1 MKTLLLIDAHA
12 MIHRAYHALPDT
24 LRTKDGTPTNAV
36 YGFFLMLQK
45 IIIDFR
51 PSHLAVCFDTPVP
64 TFRKKLYTEYQ
75 AKRPPMEDTLRVQIP
90 IIKDLLDDGGVTR
103 LEKEGFEA
111 DDVIGT
117 IAEKLKKEF
126 ERVLIVTG
134 DRDLLQLTDEKVFLI
149 APKKGVT
156 NFDLFTPHE
165 VEKKFG
171 VTPEH
176 IPDYK
181 ALAGDASDG
190 YNTAK
195 GIGPK
200 TAQKLLSLH
209 PTVEELLANLQDV
222 ENERWRNTLS
232 EYKEQIMLFKKIA
245 TIVRDVEVNPPI
257 SQLAFAGF
265 REGIQDGLKKLEL
278 FTLIQ
283 KLFVELKSPELKPE
297 PPKKKKSEQPQDQ
310 MDLFS

>member
-12 MIHRAYHALPDT
+12 MIHRAYHALPPT
-24 LRTKDGTPTNAV
+24 LTASDGTPTNAI

-45 IIIDFR
+45 VLIDFK
-51 PSHLAVCFDTPVP
+51 PTHLAVCFDTPKP
-64 TFRKKLYTEYQ
+64 TFRKELFKEYQ
-75 AKRPPMEDTLRVQIP
+75 AKRPPMEDTLKVQIP
-90 IIKDLLDDGGVTR
+90 KIKELLDKGGVTR

-117 IAEKLKKEF
+117 LAEKQKEGF
-126 ERVLIVTG
+126 DRVLIVTG

-165 VEKKFG
+165 VKKKFG
-171 VTPEH
+171 VDPEH

-190 YNTAK
+190 YNTAR

-200 TAQKLLSLH
+200 TAQKLLEQY
-209 PTVEELLANLQDV
+209 PTIEELLSHLESIENLK
-222 ENERWRNTLS
+222 WRNILS
-232 EYKEQIMLFKKIA
+232 EHKDQIILFKKIA
-245 TIVRDVEVNPPI
+245 TIVCDVEINPPR

-265 REGIQDGLKKLEL
+265 RDEMKEELRKLEL
-278 FTLIQ
+278 FSLVN
-283 KLFVELKSPELKPE
+283 KLYENMNHTPVKKDE
-297 PPKKKKSEQPQDQ
+297 PKKEENPDQ
-310 MDLFS
+310 IDLFS